1 VSSSAFVED
10 IYKVLSK
17 KEISD
22 KAQVWMGRIVV
33 LVVALIAY
41 VLAMDSSS
49 SVLGLVSYAW
59 AGLGA
64 TFGPAVLFS
73 LYYKKATY
81 KGTLYGILLGG
92 LTVII
97 WKNFLSG
104 GIFDLYEI
112 VPAFLVSSIVIWLVS
127 ANDKENQDEAYFNEL
142 LE

>member
-1 VSSSAFVED
+1 
-10 IYKVLSK
+10 
-17 KEISD
+17 
-22 KAQVWMGRIVV
+22 
-33 LVVALIAY
+33 
-41 VLAMDSSS
+41 MDSTS

-59 AGLGA
+59 AGLGG

-73 LYYKKATY
+73 LYYSKTTY